1 MAKKKKILKEI
12 FQTYEKQFE
21 NNLCA
26 DSSKDKTEKSA
37 STFDVQKDDI
47 NADVDTILAATEKIL
62 AINRGVADP
71 DERDSLRF
79 RRLYPMDKLISE
91 RIGLDAD
98 KLFLKTMR
106 RVIRQKSLKPIN
118 VNHFDKYTENLIV
131 GNPLSMPL
139 EEINPLHLIEQARR
153 VTQMGP
159 GGLGEDSITEE
170 AQNLHPSE
178 FGFLSALEGPE
189 SERIGVDTRIAWGA
203 KIGNDGNLYQ
213 KFMNK
218 RTGKREWLNP
228 SNLGDKIIGLP
239 Q

>member
-1 MAKKKKILKEI
+1 MNAEANIRNSIYQTFEKKLEDKQWSGTLDKK
-12 FQTYEKQFE
+12 
-21 NNLCA
+21 
-26 DSSKDKTEKSA
+26 A
-37 STFDVQKDDI
+37 STFDVQKDDTD
-47 NADVDTILAATEKIL
+47 ASVDTILAATEKIL
-62 AINRGVADP
+62 AINRGVAQP

-79 RRLYPMDKLISE
+79 RRLYPMDRLISE
-91 RIGLDAD
+91 RIALDAD

-213 KFMNK
+213 KFLNK
-218 RTGKREWLNP
+218 KTGRREWLSP
-228 SNLGDKIIGLP
+228 TDLGDKIVGLP

>member
-21 NNLCA
+21 NNLWA

-118 VNHFDKYTENLIV
+118 VNHFDK
-131 GNPLSMPL
+131 
-139 EEINPLHLIEQARR
+139 
-153 VTQMGP
+153 
-159 GGLGEDSITEE
+159 
-170 AQNLHPSE
+170 
-178 FGFLSALEGPE
+178 
-189 SERIGVDTRIAWGA
+189 
-203 KIGNDGNLYQ
+203 
-213 KFMNK
+213 KFA
-218 RTGKREWLNP
+218 
-228 SNLGDKIIGLP
+228 
-239 Q
+239 

>member
-1 MAKKKKILKEI
+1 MAIGTKENIRSGIYETFEKKL
-12 FQTYEKQFE
+12 E
-21 NNLCA
+21 NNQWRGVL
-26 DSSKDKTEKSA
+26 KKEA
-37 STFDVQKDDI
+37 STFDVQKDDVD
-47 NADVDTILAATEKIL
+47 ASVDTILAATEKIL
-62 AINRGVADP
+62 AINRGVAQP

-79 RRLYPMDKLISE
+79 RRLYPMDRLISE
-91 RIGLDAD
+91 RIALDAD

-203 KIGNDGNLYQ
+203 KIGSDGNIYQ
-213 KFMNK
+213 KFLNK
-218 RTGKREWLNP
+218 KTGRREWLSP
-228 SNLGDKIIGLP
+228 TDLGDKIVGLP

>member
-1 MAKKKKILKEI
+1 MSKATAAKEI
-12 FQTYEKQFE
+12 RDAFSRKFEDLQWRDKLEPKQ
-21 NNLCA
+21 
-26 DSSKDKTEKSA
+26 A
-37 STFDVQKDDI
+37 STFDVKDDDVTG
-47 NADVDTILAATEKIL
+47 NVDTILAATEKIL

-79 RRLYPMDKLISE
+79 RRVYPMDRLISE
-91 RIGLDAD
+91 RISLDAD
-98 KLFLKTMR
+98 KLFLKSMR
-106 RVIRQKSLKPIN
+106 RILRQKTLKPIN

-139 EEINPLHLIEQARR
+139 EEINPLHLIEQSRR
-153 VTQMGP
+153 ITQMGP

-189 SERIGVDTRIAWGA
+189 SERIGVDTRLAYGS
-203 KIGNDGNLYQ
+203 KIGSDGHIYQ
-213 KFMNK
+213 KFLNK
-218 RTGKREWLNP
+218 KTGRREWLN
-228 SNLGDKIIGLP
+228 SSDLAGKILGLP